1 MAKTVSEKPPPEK
14 STHWNSRLL
23 ADEMGLNHVDVWRT
37 WSKFGLKPHKVRRF
51 KLSRDPR
58 LVEKLNDVVGVYL
71 NPPDNAVVFAF
82 DEKSQ
87 IQALDRTQPGLPLKR
102 GRAGT
107 MTHDYKRQGTTT
119 LFAALDVATGH
130 VIHDCMPKHRHQ
142 EFLKF
147 MKTVVRSVEPEL
159 EVHALYPNSTRQ
171 FGKGNLTSQRRVVGW
186 KHIVGDRMVAASLPR
201 SSSRSRSLGSY
212 ARS

>member
-1 MAKTVSEKPPPEK
+1 
-14 STHWNSRLL
+14 
-23 ADEMGLNHVDVWRT
+23 MGLNHVDVWRT

-71 NPPDNAVVFAF
+71 NPPDNAVAFAF

-107 MTHDYKRQGTTT
+107 MTHDYKRHGTTT

-130 VIHDCMPKHRHQ
+130 VISSKPSMPISSSA
-142 EFLKF
+142 
-147 MKTVVRSVEPEL
+147 MKTPR
-159 EVHALYPNSTRQ
+159 
-171 FGKGNLTSQRRVVGW
+171 
-186 KHIVGDRMVAASLPR
+186 R
-201 SSSRSRSLGSY
+201 SSGLSPPRRSSTKSRVG
-212 ARS
+212 